1 VPAAFARARLTIHVP
16 RRYYAQSLP
25 GIPTIRPFEA
35 LACGIPL
42 ISAPW
47 DDREHLFEPGKDFLV
62 ARSGREMAEHIRALL
77 SDPAR
82 ARAQA
87 ERGRATVL
95 ARHTCA
101 HRVGELMSIL
111 RELDL
116 REAA

>member
-1 VPAAFARARLTIHVP
+1 
-16 RRYYAQSLP
+16 
-25 GIPTIRPFEA
+25 
-35 LACGIPL
+35 
-42 ISAPW
+42 
-47 DDREHLFEPGKDFLV
+47 
-62 ARSGREMAEHIRALL
+62 MAEHIRALL